1 MNKLTRRLQNI
12 KRYLFDK
19 ESKNNTPVS
28 TKKTLN
34 KGLHKKRS
42 FVRSNAWYI
51 IKKNIPQFLGVWVLI
66 WFLIFLLNLL
76 LMVSYGSQKTSD
88 EIQNKLGI
96 YLYIR
101 ENSSAPEETYS
112 RVIELKEKL
121 EKIWVKAVYTSKD
134 DAIKQIS
141 QKIPSVVNSFEEY
154 GIGNPLPATLYVTFD
169 GLDQFTKVK
178 ELIRV
183 YEDIISN
190 KDATSN
196 VQNIQQQ
203 EKRVLDII
211 WFADVVVGVS
221 YFLVGML
228 ILIIFTFLLYVI
240 RIKYYS
246 YNKTIEIW
254 KLIWAKYKQIKM
266 PFIIS
271 MQAIMTSGFVLAFL
285 LCVVWFY
292 RFSGYTTEIFGGS
305 VRGIVGK
312 DISFLSISF
321 VLQYGVMLILA
332 YLIWSVFLERLLKS
346 DHN

>member
-12 KRYLFDK
+12 KNYLFDK
-19 ESKNNTPVS
+19 ESTNATVAIKSDKSLTDLKKKN
-28 TKKTLN
+28 
-34 KGLHKKRS
+34 

-51 IKKNIPQFLGVWVLI
+51 IKKNLPQFLGVGVLI

-76 LMVSYGSQKTSD
+76 LMVSYGSQKTSQ

-96 YLYIR
+96 YLYIK
-101 ENSSAPEETYS
+101 EDPTNKEATYS
-112 RVIELKEKL
+112 KVIELKEKL
-121 EKIWVKAVYTSKD
+121 EKIWVKATYTSKD
-134 DAIKQIS
+134 DAIAQIW
-141 QKIPSVVNSFEEY
+141 QKIPSVVESFENY

-169 GLDQFTKVK
+169 GIDQFTRVK
-178 ELIRV
+178 DLIKV

-190 KDATSN
+190 KDATTN

-211 WFADVVVGVS
+211 WFADIVVWVT

-254 KLIWAKYKQIKM
+254 KLIWAKYRQIKM

-271 MQAIMTSGFVLAFL
+271 MQAILTSGFVLAFL
-285 LCVVWFY
+285 LCVAGFY
-292 RFSGYTTEIFGGS
+292 RFSGYTNKIFGGS
-305 VRGIVGK
+305 IWSIVWK
-312 DISFLSISF
+312 DLSFLSVSF
-321 VLQYGVMLILA
+321 VLQYLIMLLLA
-332 YLIWSVFLERLLKS
+332 FFIWSLFLERLLKS
-346 DHN
+346 NQE